1 MEFNT
6 KAVGEVTI
14 VSPVKNRLDAVL
26 APKLKELVT
35 GLVADGNNKIV
46 LDVSKVEFM
55 DSSGLGAA
63 VAALK
68 IVGGNGEMAVC
79 GAGGLVAD
87 LFKLTHMDR
96 VFTMA
101 ANEDDALAKLAS

>member
-1 MEFNT
+1 MEFE
-6 KAVGEVTI
+6 ARSVRDVTI
-14 VSPVKNRLDAVL
+14 IAPANDRLDAVL
-26 APKLKELVT
+26 APELKALVST
-35 GLVADGNNKIV
+35 LVGEGKNRIV
-46 LDVSKVEFM
+46 LDVSKVQFM

-68 IVGGNGEMAVC
+68 TVGGSGEMAVC
-79 GAGGLVAD
+79 GATGLVAD

-101 ANEDDALAKLAS
+101 ANEEEALEKLVS